1 MKKKSMLL
9 FLVLIITF
17 SLSASVF
24 ANNTE
29 NIRMGTLDSDSQYP
43 FYDETDSI
51 SEETKNVILNIN
63 KNTEDTG
70 AQVGVILLN
79 SLNGSTIEN
88 KATELFNTWGLGD
101 KEKNNGVLILISKND
116 RQFRVEVG
124 EGLRNTVLSDREA
137 ANILDAMK
145 PYCKDE
151 AYNLAVQ
158 AGLFE
163 VDKKFIEYRNLLQT
177 RKDNSKE
184 KEVVASSNE
193 EEAIEDEGR
202 EETSNKISGI
212 ASNANKS
219 KDNSNTSTAKKEID
233 LMNMVLVISFVGM
246 FIALPVSLFIV
257 RRQEKRE
264 EEEAE
269 RKRQEEIK
277 ARGKA
282 VSVNVEV
289 TNQYD
294 MTETI
299 KLEGYENEK
308 VYDVDVKDEINRL
321 LRHGELFKNIY
332 DKNNK
337 ITGFTILEN
346 TVIPYNSKFKDIK
359 DSTIKVKLKLIR
371 EEDKF
376 MTDENKLKA
385 TQNFYE
391 TLEPEEKA
399 FYSSR
404 VKSNQE
410 TYRSDN
416 FWFYMYLYILFNSER
431 SNHFRSYMNNKDVK
445 SDRFFMNDKDL
456 RLQKEKQ
463 EEARRARE
471 SSSNS
476 SNTFGSS
483 FGSGSGF
490 YNSGSSF
497 GGFGGGSSS
506 GGGASGGF

>member
-219 KDNSNTSTAKKEID
+219 KDNSNTSTAKK
-233 LMNMVLVISFVGM
+233 
-246 FIALPVSLFIV
+246 
-257 RRQEKRE
+257 R
-264 EEEAE
+264 
-269 RKRQEEIK
+269 
-277 ARGKA
+277 
-282 VSVNVEV
+282 
-289 TNQYD
+289 
-294 MTETI
+294 
-299 KLEGYENEK
+299 
-308 VYDVDVKDEINRL
+308 
-321 LRHGELFKNIY
+321 
-332 DKNNK
+332 
-337 ITGFTILEN
+337 
-346 TVIPYNSKFKDIK
+346 
-359 DSTIKVKLKLIR
+359 
-371 EEDKF
+371 
-376 MTDENKLKA
+376 
-385 TQNFYE
+385 
-391 TLEPEEKA
+391 
-399 FYSSR
+399 
-404 VKSNQE
+404 
-410 TYRSDN
+410 
-416 FWFYMYLYILFNSER
+416 
-431 SNHFRSYMNNKDVK
+431 
-445 SDRFFMNDKDL
+445 DRFD
-456 RLQKEKQ
+456 EY
-463 EEARRARE
+463 
-471 SSSNS
+471 
-476 SNTFGSS
+476 
-483 FGSGSGF
+483 GF
-490 YNSGSSF
+490 SYFLCRYVYRFTSIF
-497 GGFGGGSSS
+497 VYC
-506 GGGASGGF
+506 